1 MDTEIK
7 CHSLTVKSNVQMIMI
22 SPKSAMCPISFKP
35 KKVQIIMHHQG
46 RLINQHDHSEFSN
59 DPYSR
64 NRLNYIEIWVKE
76 LKELTTRDGLLIMMI
91 FKRLE

>member
-1 MDTEIK
+1 MIK
-7 CHSLTVKSNVQMIMI
+7 I

-59 DPYSR
+59 DPYLIPLR
-64 NRLNYIEIWVKE
+64 NRLNYIEIQVKE